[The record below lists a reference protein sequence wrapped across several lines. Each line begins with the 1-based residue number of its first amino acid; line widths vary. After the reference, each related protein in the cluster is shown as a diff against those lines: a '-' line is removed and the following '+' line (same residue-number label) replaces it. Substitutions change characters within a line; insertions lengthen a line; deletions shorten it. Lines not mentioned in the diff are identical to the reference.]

1 MAATTSSSN
10 DSADGMTDINITP
23 LVDIFLVLL
32 VIVLVSS
39 QLIEQRSVP
48 VRLPVSSTAPAKVP
62 PRIHEL
68 VLDAQKQLWL
78 DGSLVE
84 RQDLRAT
91 LQNLTAAPEEPLLV
105 GIDESLPY
113 REAIAL
119 LDSARLAGL
128 EKVSLKLTGRP

>member
-1 MAATTSSSN
+1 MAATSN
-10 DSADGMTDINITP
+10 ASGDSADGMTDINITP

-62 PRIHEL
+62 PRVHEL
-68 VLDAQKQLWL
+68 VLDAHNRLWL
-78 DGSLVE
+78 DGVSVE
-84 RQDLRAT
+84 PHLLRNA
-91 LQNLTAAPEEPLLV
+91 LRNLSVAPEEPLLV
-105 GIDESLPY
+105 GIDESMPY

-128 EKVSLKLTGRP
+128 EKVSLKLTGQP